1 MKPPHKKPSKT
12 RQFLVGAFVLALLA
26 AIFFSVNIIVQGI
39 ALTHANSGKIE
50 PWMTVGY
57 IARSLGLSAGEIDGA
72 MGLSVPKGR
81 APTIEQLARD
91 LGLTWDEMTLKIE
104 QAIDAITDAAGSE

>member
-1 MKPPHKKPSKT
+1 MKPSPRKPTKT
-12 RQFLVGAFVLALLA
+12 RQILVGTFVIALLA

-50 PWMTVGY
+50 PWMTIGY
-57 IARSLGLSAGEIDGA
+57 IARSLGLSADEIDGA

-81 APTIEQLARD
+81 APTIDQLARD

-104 QAIDAITDAAGSE
+104 QAIDALTDAAGSR